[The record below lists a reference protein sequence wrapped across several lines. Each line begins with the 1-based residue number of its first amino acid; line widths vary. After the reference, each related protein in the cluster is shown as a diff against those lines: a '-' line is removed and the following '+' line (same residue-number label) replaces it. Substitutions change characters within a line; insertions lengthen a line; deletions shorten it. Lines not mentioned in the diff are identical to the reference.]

1 MIDQPVSPATKH
13 PKDDRVDATSPDIE
27 KPIKDD
33 TNGQTRADYVG
44 YLIGDVSRM
53 IRTVY
58 DRRVEPLGLTRAQW
72 RVMTRLNRLESCTQT
87 ELATE
92 LEIEKPTLGKL
103 IERLESKGWVERRAD
118 ENDARSKRLFLT
130 AAARPLLTEMAGL
143 ADEVIE
149 GVFAGIGADKSAQL
163 RETLSRIKGNLAG
176 MLEDDTASGGTAA
189 SPGGG
194 TGS

>member
-1 MIDQPVSPATKH
+1 MDARTPAQQP
-13 PKDDRVDATSPDIE
+13 DD
-27 KPIKDD
+27 
-33 TNGQTRADYVG
+33 GQTANRQERADYVG

-103 IERLESKGWVERRAD
+103 IERLEAKGWVERRAD
-118 ENDARSKRLFLT
+118 KNDARSKRLFLT
-130 AAARPLLTEMAGL
+130 AAAHPLLAEMAEL

-149 GVFAGIGADKSAQL
+149 GVFAGIGADESAQL
-163 RETLSRIKGNLAG
+163 RETLTRIKDNLAD
-176 MLEDDTASGGTAA
+176 MLEDIAGDEA
-189 SPGGG
+189 
-194 TGS
+194 GS

>member
-1 MIDQPVSPATKH
+1 M
-13 PKDDRVDATSPDIE
+13 DARTSDIE
-27 KPIKDD
+27 KPAGARVPD
-33 TNGQTRADYVG
+33 GQTRADYVG

-87 ELATE
+87 ELAVE

-103 IERLESKGWVERRAD
+103 IERLEAKGWVERQAD

-130 AAARPLLTEMAGL
+130 DAARPLLAEMSQR

-149 GVFAGIGADKSAQL
+149 GVFAGIGKDDAERL
-163 RETLSRIKGNLAG
+163 RDTLTRIKDNLSG
-176 MLEDDTASGGTAA
+176 MLGEPVSNGDGEAR
-189 SPGGG
+189 
-194 TGS
+194 